1 VFEHLLSVPGQVF
14 GIKHW
19 RLNVVLG
26 QEIEKPLLPLDL
38 GKLAEVAIT
47 PKKVEG
53 VEYEAVLITAG
64 KFGLQFREV
73 CSSLVDDHHF
83 SVDDRLS
90 RDIQGAGNLRKSFG
104 PFQPVESVDLPL
116 PLFR

>member
-1 VFEHLLSVPGQVF
+1 VF

-53 VEYEAVLITAG
+53 VDT
-64 KFGLQFREV
+64 RR
-73 CSSLVDDHHF
+73 S
-83 SVDDRLS
+83 
-90 RDIQGAGNLRKSFG
+90 
-104 PFQPVESVDLPL
+104 
-116 PLFR
+116 